1 MKKGKRY
8 SNAFDALEGDPV
20 VAQNLKVRSGLMM
33 ALEREIG
40 EQRLTHTSAALLF
53 GVSQPR
59 VSDLMK
65 GKIDKFS
72 IDVLINMLAALGK
85 DVTIRA
91 A

>member
-1 MKKGKRY
+1 MMV
-8 SNAFDALEGDPV
+8 LE
-20 VAQNLKVRSGLMM
+20 QEIKTRGLTQK
-33 ALEREIG
+33 A
-40 EQRLTHTSAALLF
+40 TALLL

-85 DVTIRA
+85 DVTIKA

>member
-1 MKKGKRY
+1 MKKGERY
-8 SNAFDALEGDPV
+8 SSAFDALEGDPV
-20 VAQNLKVRSGLMM
+20 VAKNLKVRSGLIMV
-33 ALEREIG
+33 LEQEIKTRG
-40 EQRLTHTSAALLF
+40 LTQKAAALLL

-72 IDVLINMLAALGK
+72 IDVLINMLAALGM
-85 DVTIRA
+85 DVTIKA